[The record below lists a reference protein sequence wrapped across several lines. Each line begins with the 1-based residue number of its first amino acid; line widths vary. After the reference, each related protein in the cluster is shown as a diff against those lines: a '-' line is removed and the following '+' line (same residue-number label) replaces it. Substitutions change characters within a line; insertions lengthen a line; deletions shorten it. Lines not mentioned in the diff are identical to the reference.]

1 MKGGSEKISWV
12 GLREARISGSWGIP
26 GMGLRNRDGGWGR
39 RERGSGKMVRSQG
52 PVSGDMASKEP

>member
-1 MKGGSEKISWV
+1 
-12 GLREARISGSWGIP
+12 
-26 GMGLRNRDGGWGR
+26 MGDGGR